1 MKTRNFDGSF
11 CIIFLSIRAFSS
23 MSTDFY
29 RLIRF
34 RAKRGENGGK
44 LNYVQYGKNFE
55 FHFSTDFDGFLSK
68 WFLLQNATTVTL
80 TIFCSI
86 TVLYFLYK
94 MAQRVTKCDFAGDKK
109 ILFFIY
115 FWCCFFLSFDSF
127 QLELSV
133 VCRQILFSS

>member
-1 MKTRNFDGSF
+1 
-11 CIIFLSIRAFSS
+11 

-68 WFLLQNATTVTL
+68 
-80 TIFCSI
+80 
-86 TVLYFLYK
+86 
-94 MAQRVTKCDFAGDKK
+94 
-109 ILFFIY
+109 
-115 FWCCFFLSFDSF
+115 
-127 QLELSV
+127 
-133 VCRQILFSS
+133 